1 MQARRDGRLGRDSA
15 AMGGR
20 AEPLIH
26 CGPTTEVNVLAP
38 QLFDSSAEWLAI
50 VEQIR
55 RGDNAGMEKLY
66 RVFEKGV
73 RFYFLRQLGIQEV
86 DDKVHET
93 FLIVVH
99 AIRNGDLRDA
109 ERLMGFVRT
118 VVRRLCAAGVNQII
132 QNRREGQE
140 LGTLAP
146 IADQQRN
153 PEQRI
158 AFDETVELMLGVLN
172 ELSLRDRDIL
182 TRYYL
187 HEETQEQICE
197 AMKLTHNQFRLLKS
211 RAKARLGG
219 LGKQRLRKSLFARYF
234 GRTSPSSFH

>member
-1 MQARRDGRLGRDSA
+1 MQAKRDGPLGRDPA
-15 AMGGR
+15 AIGGT
-20 AEPLIH
+20 AKPLIH
-26 CGPTTEVNVLAP
+26 CGATTEVNVVAP
-38 QLFDSSAEWLAI
+38 QLFDSSGEWLAI

-55 RGDNAGMEKLY
+55 RGDDAGMEKLY
-66 RVFEKGV
+66 GVFEKGV
-73 RFYFLRQLGIQEV
+73 RFYFLRQLGFQEV
-86 DDKVHET
+86 DDRVHET

-118 VVRRLCAAGVNQII
+118 VVRRLCAAGIDQII
-132 QNRREGQE
+132 QSRREDQE
-140 LGTLAP
+140 LGTRVP
-146 IADQQRN
+146 IVDPQRN

-172 ELSLRDRDIL
+172 ELCQRDRDIL

-187 HEETQEQICE
+187 HEETQEHICE

-219 LGKQRLRKSLFARYF
+219 LGHQRLRNSLFSKYLR
-234 GRTSPSSFH
+234 RTSPSPLH